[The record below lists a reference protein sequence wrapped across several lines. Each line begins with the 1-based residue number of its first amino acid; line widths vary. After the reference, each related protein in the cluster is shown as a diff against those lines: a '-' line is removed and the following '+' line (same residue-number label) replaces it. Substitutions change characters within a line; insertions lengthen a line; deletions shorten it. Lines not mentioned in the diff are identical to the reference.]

1 MRTISVGVRMNE
13 LQRQSLSHAIKAV
26 LSDVKEFDV
35 KFKHPFNLVC
45 CGPSQ
50 SGKSCFVKTLLHQR
64 QIEPYP
70 SKVILAYKEWQPLYD
85 EMKEQGLVQVFVPG
99 LDDVMNHVDGVTP
112 SLLILDDLQQE
123 VAKNDF
129 VSSMFM
135 RGSHHRN
142 CSCIFIVQNLYF
154 QGKKAR
160 DIALNAHY
168 YVIFRNPGDQLQIQ
182 NFARRRGQYKMIM
195 NTYKDYCS
203 QKHSFIIIDN
213 SQHTDDRI
221 KIGMPVTDLVEE
233 H

>member
-1 MRTISVGVRMNE
+1 MNDS
-13 LQRQSLSHAIKAV
+13 QRQSLSHAIKAV
-26 LSDVKEFDV
+26 LNDVKEFDV
-35 KFKHPFNLVC
+35 KFKHPFNKIC
-45 CGPSQ
+45 TGPSQ
-50 SGKSCFVKTLLHQR
+50 SGKSCFVKTLLHKR
-64 QIEPYP
+64 QIEPFP

-85 EMKEQGLVQVFVPG
+85 ETKEQGLVQVFVPG

-154 QGKKAR
+154 QGKNAR

-182 NFARRRGQYKMIM
+182 TLPGIGA
-195 NTYKDYCS
+195 S
-203 QKHSFIIIDN
+203 
-213 SQHTDDRI
+213 I
-221 KIGMPVTDLVEE
+221 K
-233 H
+233 

>member
-1 MRTISVGVRMNE
+1 MVRTISGGVRMNE
-13 LQRQSLSHAIKAV
+13 SQRQSLSHAIKAV

-35 KFKHPFNLVC
+35 KFKHPFNLLC
-45 CGPSQ
+45 SGPSQ
-50 SGKSCFVKTLLHQR
+50 SGKSCFVKTLLHKR
-64 QIEPYP
+64 EIEPFP

-99 LDDVMNHVDGVTP
+99 LEDVINHVDGITP
-112 SLLILDDLQQE
+112 SLLILDDLQHE
-123 VAKNDF
+123 AAKNDF

-154 QGKKAR
+154 QGKNAR

-182 NFARRRGQYKMIM
+182 NLGV
-195 NTYKDYCS
+195 S
-203 QKHSFIIIDN
+203 
-213 SQHTDDRI
+213 I
-221 KIGMPVTDLVEE
+221 K
-233 H
+233 